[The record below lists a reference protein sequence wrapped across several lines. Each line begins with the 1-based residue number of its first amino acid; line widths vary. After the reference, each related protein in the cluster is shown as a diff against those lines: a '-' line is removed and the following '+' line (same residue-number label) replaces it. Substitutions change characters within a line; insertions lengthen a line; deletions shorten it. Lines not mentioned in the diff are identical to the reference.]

1 VNVFS
6 AFSAAPR
13 VGHLER
19 VYHLI
24 GYLHKYRDRWIM
36 IDSSEPGRVE
46 GEEQYPEANKQQ
58 EMHEE
63 YPDVVEDIDPKAPPP
78 KG

>member
-1 VNVFS
+1 
-6 AFSAAPR
+6 
-13 VGHLER
+13 
-19 VYHLI
+19 
-24 GYLHKYRDRWIM
+24 M